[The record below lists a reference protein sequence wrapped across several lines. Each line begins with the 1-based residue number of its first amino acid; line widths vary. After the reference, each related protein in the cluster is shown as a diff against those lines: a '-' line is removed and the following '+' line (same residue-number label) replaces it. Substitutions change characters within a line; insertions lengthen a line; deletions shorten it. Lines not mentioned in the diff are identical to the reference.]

1 MSEFDS
7 IPLVL
12 NEGRSV
18 ALSSSSDVI
27 SGDLRFFAPS
37 LGDGDLI
44 CGGVQL
50 GEPDVLDAG
59 DVDAID
65 GIDDVTEED
74 DVDIVDGVDNF
85 NEVDEVVVLD

>member
-7 IPLVL
+7 NPLVL
-12 NEGRSV
+12 KEGRSV
-18 ALSSSSDVI
+18 ALSSSDVI

-37 LGDGDLI
+37 LGEGDLI

-59 DVDAID
+59 DVDDID
-65 GIDDVTEED
+65 GIDDVIEED
-74 DVDIVDGVDNF
+74 
-85 NEVDEVVVLD
+85 EDELIL